1 MNNRNVPLENNM
13 QNKINFGMEN
23 KIKENQ
29 NAKALWTKFDKNPTY
44 FKYS

>member
-1 MNNRNVPLENNM
+1 MDNRNVSLENNM
-13 QNKINFGMEN
+13 QNKINLDMEN

-29 NAKALWTKFDKNPTY
+29 NGKALWTKFDKNPTY